1 MHRTLRIVSVALVF
15 AVAACGGSESIT
27 GPQRSPADARR
38 EGLGYAGGGGRASE
52 ETAPRTHLAAP

>member
-27 GPQRSPADARR
+27 GPQLSPSEPLR
-38 EGLGYAGGGGRASE
+38 EGIGYLGGGGRASVSE
-52 ETAPRTHLAAP
+52 AGAFAAP